1 MSWIFGILMIVI
13 FKYSNIVYLNLVSS
27 QQFHRKIFDWTLD
40 KSVYILRLGDNE
52 RGIMGKIL
60 KDMSGES
67 ANICQFYK
75 KEEDAFFKN
84 GEFCMK
90 KKSSFQRLFSDARL
104 KFYIRIDM
112 HMQNGILSLIFQVHE
127 WISLKNYSA
136 LPEID

>member
-1 MSWIFGILMIVI
+1 MIVI
-13 FKYSNIVYLNLVSS
+13 FKYSNIVYLKLVSS
-27 QQFHRKIFDWTLD
+27 QPFHRKIFDWTLD

-84 GEFCMK
+84 GEFCMRK
-90 KKSSFQRLFSDARL
+90 KKFFSKIILWCKTQILHKNRHAHAKWHPIINLPSSWMNFIKELFSVTRNWL
-104 KFYIRIDM
+104 
-112 HMQNGILSLIFQVHE
+112 ILAFS
-127 WISLKNYSA
+127 
-136 LPEID
+136 